1 MLTATALVTDPSGL
15 ALLRAVL
22 ATGPGYAA
30 RKAAAAV
37 RPCAGRQPVRALATL
52 APSR

>member
-15 ALLRAVL
+15 AQLRAVL

-30 RKAAAAV
+30 RKAAAV